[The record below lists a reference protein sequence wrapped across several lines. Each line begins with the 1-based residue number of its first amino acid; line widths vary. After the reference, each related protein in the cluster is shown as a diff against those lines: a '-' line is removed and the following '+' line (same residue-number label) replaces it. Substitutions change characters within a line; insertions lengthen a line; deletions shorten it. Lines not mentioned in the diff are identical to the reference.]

1 MESFMEGVPRMP
13 AVSLYLA
20 SQSPR
25 RRELLTQIGV
35 AYQVLPADTDESRS
49 AGESP
54 AAYVQRLALD
64 KARAGWH
71 EALRQG
77 LPALPVLGADTA
89 VVLGTEVLGKPADF
103 AAAQTMLR
111 TLSGRSHQ
119 VLTGIAVYDGQHHTV
134 AMSTTTVWLRELSDA
149 EIESY
154 WASGEPCDKAG
165 AYGIQGLA
173 AVFIERIEGSYSG
186 VVGLPLFETAQ
197 LLDQFGVAYGL
208 SEVRESGS
216 SES

>member
-1 MESFMEGVPRMP
+1 MQTV
-13 AVSLYLA
+13 ALYLA

-35 AYQVLPADTDESRS
+35 AHRVLAVDTDESRR
-49 AGESP
+49 AGELP
-54 AAYVQRLALD
+54 ATYVQRLALE
-64 KARAGWH
+64 KAQAGWR
-71 EALRQG
+71 EAQRQG

-89 VVLGTEVLGKPADF
+89 VVLGAEVLGKPADF
-103 AAAQTMLR
+103 MSAQTMLR
-111 TLSGRSHQ
+111 SLSGRSHQ
-119 VLTGIAVYDGQHHTV
+119 VLTGVAVCDGQKQVV
-134 AMSTTTVWLRELSDA
+134 AMSTTTVWLRTLSDS
-149 EIESY
+149 EIKNY

-197 LLDQFGVAYGL
+197 LLDQFGVAFN
-208 SEVRESGS
+208 
-216 SES
+216 